1 MAYLDDH
8 QSWISS
14 TSKFF
19 FTFRE
24 LSEINRL
31 VLYLV
36 YSTAPQVYPWNV
48 TGHNSSSSS
57 IYLQWSAIPPE
68 LVAGVLR
75 EYRISYDELNDRNE
89 SVKKHL
95 LTLPVDHLSVNLT
108 DLEKYT
114 KYSLKL
120 QGISKFFG
128 VSSPP
133 IVIITDQDGKAPD
146 MHRTPTDYIPLISIP
161 FHWKYSQSLPLC
173 IQR

>member
-1 MAYLDDH
+1 MKSID
-8 QSWISS
+8 
-14 TSKFF
+14 
-19 FTFRE
+19 
-24 LSEINRL
+24 L

-48 TGHNSSSSS
+48 TGHNSSSTS
-57 IYLQWSAIPPE
+57 IYLQWSAIAPE

-89 SVKKHL
+89 SVKRHL

-146 MHRTPTDYIPLISIP
+146 MHRTPTDYIPLISIQ

>member
-1 MAYLDDH
+1 MKSID
-8 QSWISS
+8 
-14 TSKFF
+14 
-19 FTFRE
+19 
-24 LSEINRL
+24 L

-36 YSTAPQVYPWNV
+36 YSIAPQVYPWNV

-161 FHWKYSQSLPLC
+161 FIENTANHCRCVSNGNSPNLPLC
-173 IQR
+173 WPLRFLWHDVE